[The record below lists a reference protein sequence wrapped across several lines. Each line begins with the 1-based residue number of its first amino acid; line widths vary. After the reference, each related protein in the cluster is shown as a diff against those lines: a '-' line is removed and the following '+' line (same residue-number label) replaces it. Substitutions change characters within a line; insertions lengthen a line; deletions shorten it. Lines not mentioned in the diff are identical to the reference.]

1 MKNKYETRDRRLGSV
16 ILEQTVQIGGSVGIY
31 LTFEPL
37 SKVTF
42 GSEPIDK
49 DLRHTVRNFVRT
61 GSSVAK
67 FRNHYFT

>member
-1 MKNKYETRDRRLGSV
+1 MKNKDETRDRRLGSV

-49 DLRHTVRNFVRT
+49 DLRHTKFCT
-61 GSSVAK
+61 YGSLVDNSK
-67 FRNHYFT
+67 N